1 MSDQINISEV
11 QRCACAT
18 VRRTDRVLTQF
29 YDEILAPSGLYITQ
43 FTLLATLSQAA
54 PVTINRL
61 AEIMDMD
68 RTTLSRNLE
77 VLVKQHMVRI
87 EEGEDRRTR
96 QVHLTQEGEQ
106 ALRRALPLWQEAQAR
121 IEHAL
126 GQERLE
132 GLLTDLEV
140 KLTDRGNVARGGD
153 FDTSVPGVFVAG
165 DMGRGQS
172 LIVWAIAEGRAAAA
186 GVDRY
191 LMGATALPAPI
202 KPSAVPLQ

>member
-1 MSDQINISEV
+1 MNDQINISEV
-11 QRCACAT
+11 LRCACAT

-77 VLVKQHMVRI
+77 VLAKQHMVRI

-126 GQERLE
+126 GRERFD
-132 GLLTDLEV
+132 GLLTEL
-140 KLTDRGNVARGGD
+140 
-153 FDTSVPGVFVAG
+153 
-165 DMGRGQS
+165 
-172 LIVWAIAEGRAAAA
+172 
-186 GVDRY
+186 
-191 LMGATALPAPI
+191 
-202 KPSAVPLQ
+202 SAVRTAAR

>member
-1 MSDQINISEV
+1 MNDQINISEV
-11 QRCACAT
+11 LRCACAT

-77 VLVKQHMVRI
+77 VLAKQHMVRI

-106 ALRRALPLWQEAQAR
+106 ALRRALPLWQEAQVR

-126 GQERLE
+126 SRERFD
-132 GLLTDLEV
+132 GLLTELSAV
-140 KLTDRGNVARGGD
+140 
-153 FDTSVPGVFVAG
+153 
-165 DMGRGQS
+165 
-172 LIVWAIAEGRAAAA
+172 RAAA
-186 GVDRY
+186 R
-191 LMGATALPAPI
+191 
-202 KPSAVPLQ
+202 

>member
-11 QRCACAT
+11 LRCACAT

-77 VLVKQHMVRI
+77 VLAKQHMVRI

-126 GQERLE
+126 GRERFD
-132 GLLTDLEV
+132 GLLTDLS
-140 KLTDRGNVARGGD
+140 A
-153 FDTSVPGVFVAG
+153 A
-165 DMGRGQS
+165 
-172 LIVWAIAEGRAAAA
+172 RAAA
-186 GVDRY
+186 R
-191 LMGATALPAPI
+191 
-202 KPSAVPLQ
+202 

>member
-11 QRCACAT
+11 LRCACAT

-77 VLVKQHMVRI
+77 VLAKQHMVRI

-96 QVHLTQEGEQ
+96 QVQLTQEGEQ

-126 GQERLE
+126 GRERFD
-132 GLLTDLEV
+132 GLLTELSAV
-140 KLTDRGNVARGGD
+140 
-153 FDTSVPGVFVAG
+153 
-165 DMGRGQS
+165 
-172 LIVWAIAEGRAAAA
+172 RAAA
-186 GVDRY
+186 R
-191 LMGATALPAPI
+191 
-202 KPSAVPLQ
+202 

>member
-1 MSDQINISEV
+1 MNDQINISEV
-11 QRCACAT
+11 LRCTCAT

-87 EEGEDRRTR
+87 EEGEDRRMR

-106 ALRRALPLWQEAQAR
+106 ALRRAWPLWQEAQAR

-132 GLLTDLEV
+132 GLLTDLSEV
-140 KLTDRGNVARGGD
+140 L
-153 FDTSVPGVFVAG
+153 
-165 DMGRGQS
+165 
-172 LIVWAIAEGRAAAA
+172 AAA
-186 GVDRY
+186 
-191 LMGATALPAPI
+191 
-202 KPSAVPLQ
+202 S

>member
-1 MSDQINISEV
+1 MNDQINISEV

-77 VLVKQHMVRI
+77 VLAKQHMVRI

-126 GQERLE
+126 GRERFD
-132 GLLTDLEV
+132 GLLTEL
-140 KLTDRGNVARGGD
+140 
-153 FDTSVPGVFVAG
+153 
-165 DMGRGQS
+165 
-172 LIVWAIAEGRAAAA
+172 
-186 GVDRY
+186 
-191 LMGATALPAPI
+191 
-202 KPSAVPLQ
+202 SAVRTAAR